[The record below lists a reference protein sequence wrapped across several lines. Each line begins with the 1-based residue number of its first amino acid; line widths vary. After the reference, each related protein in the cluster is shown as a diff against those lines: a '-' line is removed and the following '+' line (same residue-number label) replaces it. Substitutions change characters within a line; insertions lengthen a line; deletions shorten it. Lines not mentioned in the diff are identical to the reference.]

1 MHLSWKNLQGT
12 QFIVNLAKQLFKM
25 PSFFVKITNNVVA
38 SMALKEVNPVTNM
51 NTYKDADDVLSQLN
65 WTLEFIQ
72 FKPLAFNLNFYTH

>member
-1 MHLSWKNLQGT
+1 
-12 QFIVNLAKQLFKM
+12 M

-51 NTYKDADDVLSQLN
+51 NTYKDADDVISQLN